1 MRREFTS
8 VYHEGKC
15 VRIYNFIFENGI
27 ISGRVHGHEIT
38 LTFNEY
44 CTPSNAKHALVV
56 ECIKR
61 YGSDNCDRKT
71 INLLIA
77 KTACENMPNK
87 QNLTKIKYNGKAYCI
102 YDFNYDDKEKTA
114 TGRLSGRTY
123 KVTAND
129 AYEARCNLIEAKLN
143 NTIALPL
150 YKSKKHD
157 DGSVEVNGIVNG
169 TDIQLFYTGIAV
181 NEYNETSD
189 GKPFCAKIRED
200 LERKYNEIMNGGEN
214 MNNEIEM
221 KVDDQFI
228 KAFVEAGCTAVGK
241 ELKCKGYVLDLND
254 KTITE
259 ALEMI
264 NEAIDKYE
272 ERKAEINKMISA
284 TLARLSA

>member
-1 MRREFTS
+1 MRTRTTIL
-8 VYHEGKC
+8 HNGKT
-15 VRIYNFIFENGI
+15 VNIANFKFENGI
-27 ISGRVHGHEIT
+27 ASGRIHGHEMKCT
-38 LTFNEY
+38 LVGNYTNGK
-44 CTPSNAKHALVV
+44 AKHALI
-56 ECIKR
+56 ETCYEK
-61 YGSDNCDRKT
+61 YGHEVCDK
-71 INLLIA
+71 
-77 KTACENMPNK
+77 KTAASVSAVIRSKKREG
-87 QNLTKIKYNGKAYCI
+87 TIGVRHNGKDYTI
-102 YDFNYDDKEKTA
+102 MEFKYSDEDKTA
-114 TGRLSGRTY
+114 IGRIGGKTY
-123 KVTAND
+123 KVTGNNL
-129 AYEARCNLIEAKLN
+129 YEAKHNLVEAKLN
-143 NTIALPL
+143 DDIDMPL
-150 YKSKKHD
+150 YKSKKLD
-157 DGSVEVNGIVNG
+157 DGSIEVNGIVNG
-169 TDIQLFYTGIAV
+169 KEIQLYYTGIAV

-241 ELKCKGYVLDLND
+241 ELKCKGYILDLND

-259 ALEMI
+259 ALKMI

>member
-1 MRREFTS
+1 M
-8 VYHEGKC
+8 GKATTIIHNGKT
-15 VRIYNFIFENGI
+15 VRIADFKFENGVV
-27 ISGRVHGHEIT
+27 SGRIHGHEVKCALVGNYEKRT
-38 LTFNEY
+38 
-44 CTPSNAKHALVV
+44 AKHFLV
-56 ECIKR
+56 EACYR
-61 YGSDNCDRKT
+61 QYGDKLCDYKT
-71 INLLIA
+71 IGLL
-77 KTACENMPNK
+77 TAISSSRKREGNV
-87 QNLTKIKYNGKAYCI
+87 TIRYNGKSYCI
-102 YDFNYDDKEKTA
+102 MDFKYSDKDKTA
-114 TGRLSGRTY
+114 IGRLSGKTY
-123 KVTAND
+123 KVTGDNV
-129 AYEARCNLIEAKLN
+129 YEAKRNIVEAKLN
-143 NTIALPL
+143 DTITVPL
-150 YKSKKHD
+150 YRSKKHD

-241 ELKCKGYVLDLND
+241 ELKCKGYILDLND

-259 ALEMI
+259 ALKMI